1 MGIVHG
7 RNIKIY
13 SGASGSTAL
22 IAAAKSCT
30 ISRKCKMIEI
40 SSETSS
46 TDTDYIAG
54 RTDWEVSLNHLV
66 TSGAPFEGLLKVRG
80 IYTLRISVGGSV
92 LTGRAIC
99 QQADLQGAVGS
110 LATGSVKFKGS
121 GPLT

>member
-99 QQADLQGAVGS
+99 QQADLQGAVES